1 MSERHPPKREYLTRE
16 DRQLWA
22 HVVRSVRP
30 FRGRTAFEV
39 PEEFAAPEPGASPAL
54 PAPPPQ
60 TPVKPGAPTLPP
72 PLQPLERRMRQRLR
86 RGQNEVEGV
95 LDLHGLRQS
104 EAHAALLAFIHRA
117 HRERRT
123 LVLVITGK
131 GGGGESIDR
140 DGRGVLARLVPH
152 WLADP
157 VIRREV
163 IGFEP
168 AGPGHGGAGALYV
181 RIRKSRGVT

>member
-1 MSERHPPKREYLTRE
+1 MSERYPQKREYLTRE

-30 FRGRTAFEV
+30 FRGRAGFEV
-39 PEEFAAPEPGASPAL
+39 PEAFVPPETGGR
-54 PAPPPQ
+54 PAPSAPVPPA
-60 TPVKPGAPTLPP
+60 PAKPAARAMPP
-72 PLQPLERRMRQRLR
+72 PLQPMERRLRQRLR
-86 RGQNEVEGV
+86 RGQHEVEGV
-95 LDLHGLRQS
+95 LDLHGLRQT
-104 EAHAALLAFIHRA
+104 EAHAALLSFIHRA
-117 HRERRT
+117 HREQRA

-131 GGGGESIDR
+131 GGAGEAAER
-140 DGRGVLARLVPH
+140 EGRGVLARLVPH

-168 AGPGHGGAGALYV
+168 AGPGHGGSGALYV
-181 RIRKSRGVT
+181 RIRKSRTVA